1 MNSNNRLY
9 AWLNLRP
16 GEEKSASLMLLHS
29 FFMGIA
35 TVFFETAASAFFLAQ
50 FDATALPFVYLA
62 AAAASISTG
71 LTYTHLKDRLAFTPL
86 MVGTL
91 GLLFVLVCLMR
102 LGLSAFQAS
111 WLVFSMMVAYRL
123 ISILTDLEF
132 WAVAARLYDVQQS
145 KRLFSLIGSGEVTAR
160 ILGAFSVPLLVMWL
174 GVANL
179 LWISAAGLLLCALIL
194 SAIVRSFPEVRG
206 QSTETVSS
214 GEETRPRKKQSI
226 GPIWRNRYFKLVFLL
241 AFCAVL
247 GKYFVDFAFLTQ
259 MQTRWQAVENLASFF
274 GLFSG
279 VTQVINLL
287 IRAFI
292 SSRLL
297 NRFGVG
303 VGLLVLPVAHII
315 CTFAI
320 AAVASAPAAMF
331 WLVIA
336 NQGFYKTLKHPLD
349 NPSFKILYQPL
360 PRRERLAAQI
370 VVEAIVTPLAI
381 ALAAVLIIVLGG
393 LGNTSTSA
401 LTYLMLANFAA
412 WTIVASFV
420 FREYGTALVRALEK
434 RSLDRTSFS
443 IEDEK
448 SVTLIRSK
456 LTSEYPEDVIFA
468 LDLLQRVDSASIEE
482 RWSELLTHPSDDVR
496 RYVLMQIETHRPKS
510 LADAVGRLVSHEGV
524 PVVKAVGLRALAAL
538 GDPTNLVAGHLHDPD
553 RAVERGALIGVL
565 QTRERS
571 NGAARAQ
578 QRLEELAIAP
588 EPADRVLACKV
599 LGDTVWH
606 ETSSILLSLLEDGDR
621 QVRCAALRAAGK
633 RRDPSTLE
641 IVIRQLEEPR
651 FRADASRALR
661 DAPTEAAPLLAKA
674 IVDPGFS
681 SQARA
686 RMARLAGRLSS
697 FDQHA
702 ALWHAYQSF
711 GEPVRQEALLAS
723 SARGYSDRDN
733 GESVMLNRIES
744 EVEEIAWG
752 LGVLRDLRGESAF
765 QPLVESLRAEIEQ
778 SRDRVLLLLSFIY
791 NRQSILT
798 ARDNL
803 QSSSREK
810 RAYAAEILE
819 VTLAQEVKEL
829 TLPLTE
835 DLAPGER
842 LERLERR
849 FPQKR
854 RHWTWLLREIF
865 ARDDR
870 KICNWTKACAIYGA
884 ATSSSSKGFK
894 DDLARL
900 SKGTNLLVAETS
912 RWALQ
917 ADGHDRSRGM
927 LTIEKVILLKGVG
940 MFAHTSEDILADV
953 AAILEEVELSAG
965 EPVFHKG
972 EQGDSMYII
981 IHGRVRIFD
990 GEKTINFLGER
1001 EIFGELALL
1010 DPEPRSASVEAVEE
1024 TQLFRLE
1031 RGTLFELM
1039 EDSVSVVSGIMHVL
1053 CSRLRRMTAIAT
1065 GDN

>member
-1 MNSNNRLY
+1 
-9 AWLNLRP
+9 
-16 GEEKSASLMLLHS
+16 MLLHS
-29 FFMGIA
+29 FFMGIS

-50 FDATALPFVYLA
+50 FDATALPYVYLA
-62 AAAASISTG
+62 AAAVSISAG
-71 LTYTHLKDRLAFTPL
+71 LGYTRLKDRLAFTPL

-91 GLLFVLVCLMR
+91 GMLFVLVCVMR
-102 LGLSAFQAS
+102 LGLSVFQAS

-160 ILGAFSVPLLVMWL
+160 ILGAFSVPLLVRWL

-179 LWISAAGLLLCALIL
+179 LWISAAGLLLCALVLGAIL
-194 SAIVRSFPEVRG
+194 RSFPEVRS
-206 QSTETVSS
+206 QSTEGMSH
-214 GEETRPRKKQSI
+214 GEKTRQRRKQSI
-226 GPIWRNRYFKLVFLL
+226 GSIWRSRYFKLVFLL

-259 MQTRWQAVENLASFF
+259 MQTRLHEVENLASFF

-279 VTQVINLL
+279 ITQVFNLL
-287 IRAFI
+287 IRVFI

-303 VGLLVLPVAHII
+303 VGLLVLPAAHIL
-315 CTFAI
+315 CTIAI
-320 AAVASAPAAMF
+320 ALVATAPAAMF
-331 WLVIA
+331 WLVIT
-336 NQGFYKTLKHPLD
+336 NQGIYKTLKHPLD

-370 VVEAIVTPLAI
+370 VVEVIVTPIAI
-381 ALAAVLIIVLGG
+381 ALAAVLMIVLGG
-393 LGNTSTSA
+393 SGPSTSA

-412 WTIVASFV
+412 WTIVASLV

-456 LTSEYPEDVIFA
+456 LKSEYPEDVIFA
-468 LDLLQRVDSASIEE
+468 LDLLQRVDSASLEE
-482 RWSELLTHPSDDVR
+482 RWGELLTHPSDDVR
-496 RYVLMQIETHRPKS
+496 RYVLLQIETHRPKS
-510 LADAVGRLVSHEGV
+510 LVVAVGRLLSHESV

-538 GDPTNLVAGHLHDPD
+538 GDPTNHVAGYLHDPD

-565 QTRERS
+565 QALERPK
-571 NGAARAQ
+571 GAARAQ
-578 QRLEELAIAP
+578 QRLEELAIAS

-621 QVRCAALRAAGK
+621 QVRRAALRAAGK
-633 RRDPSTLE
+633 RGGSSTLE
-641 IVIRQLEEPR
+641 KVIHQLEEPR
-651 FRADASRALR
+651 FRADASRALL

-674 IVDPGFS
+674 IVDLGFS
-681 SQARA
+681 CQARA

-697 FDQHA
+697 FDNHA
-702 ALWHAYQSF
+702 ALWQAYESSC
-711 GEPVRQEALLAS
+711 ELVRQEALLAL
-723 SARGYSDRDN
+723 SARGYSDRDEGTSAVLDRVEN
-733 GESVMLNRIES
+733 
-744 EVEEIAWG
+744 EVQKVAWE
-752 LGVLRDLRGESAF
+752 LGALRDLRGESAF
-765 QPLVESLRAEIEQ
+765 QPLSESLLAEVDQ
-778 SRDRVLLLLSFIY
+778 SRDQVLLLLSFIY
-791 NRQSILT
+791 DRQSILT

-803 QSSSREK
+803 RSSEKEK

-819 VTLAQEVKEL
+819 VTLPQEVKEL

-835 DLAPGER
+835 DLEPGDR
-842 LERLERR
+842 LQRLERR
-849 FPQKR
+849 FPQET
-854 RHWTWLLREIF
+854 RHWTWLLRDVF
-865 ARDDR
+865 AQNDR
-870 KICNWTKACAIYGA
+870 NIRNWTKACAIYGA
-884 ATSSSSKGFK
+884 ATSSPGNGFK
-894 DDLARL
+894 DDFARL
-900 SKGTNLLVAETS
+900 SKDSNPLIAETS

-917 ADGHDRSRGM
+917 SAVADGRDRSRDM

-940 MFAHTSEDILADV
+940 MFAHTSEDVLADV
-953 AAILEEVELSAG
+953 ATILEEVELSPG

-1024 TQLFRLE
+1024 TRLFRLD
-1031 RGTLFELM
+1031 RSTLFELM
-1039 EDSVSVVSGIMHVL
+1039 EDNVGVVSGIMHVL

-1065 GDN
+1065 GGN

>member
-9 AWLNLRP
+9 AWLNLRS
-16 GEEKSASLMLLHS
+16 GEGKSASLMLLHS
-29 FFMGIA
+29 FFMGIS
-35 TVFFETAASAFFLAQ
+35 TVFFETAASALFLAQ
-50 FDATALPFVYLA
+50 FDATTLPFVYLA
-62 AAAASISTG
+62 AAAVSISTG
-71 LTYTHLKDRLAFTPL
+71 LTYTRLKDRLAFTPL

-91 GLLFVLVCLMR
+91 GLLFLLVCLMR
-102 LGLSAFQAS
+102 LGLSVVQAS

-194 SAIVRSFPEVRG
+194 VVIVRSFPEVRG
-206 QSTETVSS
+206 QSTEKASHGDKAS
-214 GEETRPRKKQSI
+214 QPRKQSI
-226 GPIWRNRYFKLVFLL
+226 RPIWGNRYFKLVFLL

-259 MQTRWQAVENLASFF
+259 MQTRWHAVENLASFF

-279 VTQVINLL
+279 ITQVINLL

-303 VGLLVLPVAHII
+303 VGLLVLPVAHIM
-315 CTFAI
+315 CTIAI
-320 AAVASAPAAMF
+320 AVVATAPTAMF
-331 WLVIA
+331 WLVIT
-336 NQGFYKTLKHPLD
+336 NQGIYKTLKHPLD

-370 VVEAIVTPLAI
+370 VVEAIVTPIAI
-381 ALAAVLIIVLGG
+381 AVAAVLMIVLGSVG
-393 LGNTSTSA
+393 TTSTST

-412 WTIVASFV
+412 WAIVASFV

-468 LDLLQRVDSASIEE
+468 LDLLQRVDSASLEE
-482 RWSELLTHPSDDVR
+482 SWSELLTHPSDEVR
-496 RYVLMQIETHRPKS
+496 RYVLLQIETHRPES
-510 LADAVGRLVSHEGV
+510 LADAVGRLVSQESV

-538 GDPTNLVAGHLHDPD
+538 GDPTNQVAGYLRDPD
-553 RAVERGALIGVL
+553 RAVERGALIGVM
-565 QTRERS
+565 QGRARS
-571 NGAARAQ
+571 NGAAQAQ
-578 QRLEELAIAP
+578 QRLEELAIAS

-606 ETSSILLSLLEDGDR
+606 ETSTILLSLLEDGDR
-621 QVRCAALRAAGK
+621 QVRRTAMRAAGK
-633 RRDPSTLE
+633 RRDSSALE
-641 IVIRQLEEPR
+641 MVIHQFEDSR
-651 FRADASRALR
+651 FRADASRALL
-661 DAPTEAAPLLAKA
+661 DAASEAAPLLASA
-674 IVDPGFS
+674 IVDPKFS

-686 RMARLAGRLSS
+686 RMTRLAGRLSS
-697 FDQHA
+697 FDQYA
-702 ALWHAYQSF
+702 ALWQAYESS
-711 GEPVRQEALLAS
+711 GEPVRQEALVAL
-723 SARGYSDRDN
+723 SARGYSDGDE
-733 GESVMLNRIES
+733 GESVMLDRIVS
-744 EVEEIAWG
+744 EVEKVAWG
-752 LGVLRDLRGESAF
+752 LGVLRDLHGESAF
-765 QPLVESLRAEIEQ
+765 QPLAESLRAEIEQ
-778 SRDRVLLLLSFIY
+778 GRDQVLLLLSFIY
-791 NRQSILT
+791 DRQSILT

-819 VTLAQEVKEL
+819 VTLPQEVKEL

-835 DLAPGER
+835 DLEPGER
-842 LERLERR
+842 LEKLARR
-849 FPQKR
+849 FPQEK

-865 ARDDR
+865 ARNDR

-884 ATSSSSKGFK
+884 ATSSSGNGFE
-894 DDLARL
+894 DDLVRL
-900 SKGTNLLVAETS
+900 SKGSNPLVAETS

-917 ADGHDRSRGM
+917 ADRRDRSRGM

-953 AAILEEVELSAG
+953 AAILEEVELTPG
-965 EPVFHKG
+965 EPVFQKG

-981 IHGRVRIFD
+981 IHGRVRIFG

-1039 EDSVSVVSGIMHVL
+1039 EDNVGVVSGIMHVL

-1065 GDN
+1065 GGN